1 MALDNLDE
9 ETLEEMLRLVN
20 EEVKSRKSSEQKLK
34 LA

>member
-20 EEVKSRKSSEQKLK
+20 EEVKSGRAASKN
-34 LA
+34 